1 MRAPGLVFI
10 CIALLS
16 CNREEEPR
24 DVVEDTVIH
33 GSRDLEAESE
43 APPARETRPERDGD
57 DPAAPLP
64 GLRRRPTSPDPQN
77 GEFTL
82 AEATLGL
89 PEGNQPLFAQLRTDL
104 GRITCKLH
112 ADKAP
117 RTVANFVGLARG
129 KRELWDAREAKW
141 TKRAAYDGTIFHRVI
156 PGFMIQGGDT
166 QGDGTGT
173 PGYEIPDELWEG
185 ARHDRAGLL
194 CMANRGPNTNGAQFF
209 ITDAAAPHLDSSYT
223 IFGECSPTDVVAQ
236 IARVPQ
242 SGRPRNRP
250 LTPVQILSVRITR
263 GEPPP
268 PPAPRPP
275 PRRPDGSRGPS

>member
-1 MRAPGLVFI
+1 MRVFRLCCA
-10 CIALLS
+10 CIALGA
-16 CNREEEPR
+16 CNREEEPQ
-24 DVVEDTVIH
+24 DVIEDTVVH
-33 GSRDLEAESE
+33 GSRDLEAEE
-43 APPARETRPERDGD
+43 KAPATRETRPEREGD

-64 GLRRRPTSPDPQN
+64 GMRRRPTSPDPQN
-77 GEFTL
+77 GELTL
-82 AEATLGL
+82 EEATEGL

-104 GRITCKLH
+104 GRITCKLF

-129 KRELWDAREAKW
+129 KREFWDAREAKW
-141 TKRAAYDGTIFHRVI
+141 TKRLAYDGTIFHRVI
-156 PGFMIQGGDT
+156 PGFMIQGGDP
-166 QGDGTGT
+166 QGDGSGQ
-173 PGYEIPDELWEG
+173 PGYEIPDEIWEG
-185 ARHDRAGLL
+185 ARHGRAGLL

-223 IFGECSPTDVVAQ
+223 IFGECSPTAVVSQ

-242 SGRPRNRP
+242 TGRPRNRP

-275 PRRPDGSRGPS
+275 PRRPDGTRGPS